1 MQYKQLKKFR
11 REEKWEGVKAGIFW
25 VLLESYHHPGLPEV
39 QHDGLPE
46 DHEAVWQEP
55 LLWQWG

>member
-11 REEKWEGVKAGIFW
+11 REEKWEGVKTGIFW

-46 DHEAVWQEP
+46 DHEEVWQEP